1 MCDAEN
7 PAKPWRLANN
17 LYGNGTPALSLLH
30 LEIERFYNFI
40 QSTATEFYLRAE
52 AVRCIEDM
60 LVSIWPGASVE
71 VFGSFRTG
79 LNLPLSDIDLVV
91 ENRRSYWYNPPL
103 YELESELVARGVA
116 DPQTVNVVDTAAV
129 PVVKFTERVSQIK
142 FDISFNVGSGVKAA
156 ELIKDLI
163 HEFPDLPKLV
173 MVLKQFLAMHGL
185 NDVYRSGGI
194 SSYGITLMCIGFLQH
209 QSQNNLKYNNNNR
222 LGILLL
228 KFLEYYGRKFDFNK
242 YAISVTGKGGCE
254 TKEQLRSTMGNYN
267 WQSFLSIQDP
277 ITPSND
283 IGRSSYA
290 ALGVM
295 KMFEAAFQKLSRLV
309 DLDPTRIT
317 GPILDSIVEVPQ
329 QVINYR
335 DWVHYNFRHLVSSG
349 SSSGPPPSPPSP
361 GKILKRRRSSQY
373 NDSKPCTTSTSEG
386 ESTDGN
392 ANAPNM
398 LEC

>member
-1 MCDAEN
+1 MCDAAN
-7 PAKPWRLANN
+7 QAKPWRLANFS
-17 LYGNGTPALSLLH
+17 YGNGIPALCLLH
-30 LEIERFYNFI
+30 QEIEQFHAYI

-91 ENRRSYWYNPPL
+91 QNRRCYWYNPPL
-103 YELESELVARGVA
+103 HELESELVARGVA
-116 DPQTVNVVDTAAV
+116 DPHTVNVVDTAAV

-156 ELIKDLI
+156 ELIKDFI
-163 HEFPDLPKLV
+163 RQFPDLPKLV

-185 NDVYRSGGI
+185 NEVYRSGGI
-194 SSYGITLMCIGFLQH
+194 SSYAITLMCIGFLQH
-209 QSQNNLKYNNNNR
+209 QAQANKKYSSNNR
-222 LGILLL
+222 LGMLLL

-242 YAISVTGKGGCE
+242 YVISVLGNGGCQ
-254 TKEQLRSTMGNYN
+254 TKEHLRSTMGNYN

-277 ITPSND
+277 ITPTND

-290 ALGVM
+290 ALSVM
-295 KMFEAAFQKLSRLV
+295 QMLEAAFQKLSRLV
-309 DLDPTRIT
+309 DLDPTKIT
-317 GPILDSIVEVPQ
+317 GPILDSILDVPQ
-329 QVINYR
+329 QVINHR
-335 DWVHYNFRHLVSSG
+335 QWVHFNFQHLASSA
-349 SSSGPPPSPPSP
+349 SSSGPSPLCQSP
-361 GKILKRRRSSQY
+361 GKIVKRRRSSQY
-373 NDSKPCTTSTSEG
+373 TDAKED
-386 ESTDGN
+386 EQTDGN